1 MTFSL
6 FRTIFF
12 IIIVSAIVYGVWEAR
27 ALIDG
32 PSLLLSSPTQGAVS
46 RNGFIIV
53 SGKVARVN
61 ALAIN
66 GLTVLPDANGHFTRT
81 FVFPRGEDIL
91 QVTVTDQF
99 GRSVT
104 KTRDIISQ

>member
-6 FRTIFF
+6 FRTLFF
-12 IIIVSAIVYGVWEAR
+12 IVIISAIVYGVWEAR

-32 PSLLLSSPTQGAVS
+32 PSLSLSSPAQGAIS
-46 RNGFIIV
+46 GNGFITV
-53 SGKVARVN
+53 SGDVARVN

-66 GLTVLPDANGHFTRT
+66 GLTVLPNANGHFTKI

>member
-1 MTFSL
+1 MTFSF

-12 IIIVSAIVYGVWEAR
+12 VIIVSVIAYGLWEAR

-32 PSLLLSSPTQGAVS
+32 PSLSLSSPTQGAVS
-46 RNGFIIV
+46 GNGFVTV
-53 SGKVARVN
+53 SGDVARVS

-66 GLTVLPDANGHFTRT
+66 GLPVLPDTNGYFTKT
-81 FVFPRGEDIL
+81 FVFPKGEDIL
-91 QVTVTDQF
+91 HITVVDQF

>member
-6 FRTIFF
+6 FRTLFF
-12 IIIVSAIVYGVWEAR
+12 IVIISAMAYGLWEAR
-27 ALIDG
+27 AIIEG
-32 PSLLLSSPTQGAVS
+32 PSLSLSSPTQGAVS
-46 RNGFIIV
+46 GNGFVTV
-53 SGKVARVN
+53 SGDVARIN

-66 GLTVLPDANGHFTRT
+66 GLAVLPDANGHFTKT

-104 KTRDIISQ
+104 KRRDIISQ